1 MSLSGLDLVARAG
14 ARHFRRH
21 PLQLGLAIL
30 GIGLGV
36 ALAVG
41 IDIASAS
48 VRRAFALSS
57 ESVTGRATHQISGGP
72 SGIDEAIY
80 RRLRQAPDRPPGI
93 ALAPFAGGAA
103 VPEAGGGLLQ
113 IVGVDPFVE
122 APFRPLGFVAPRP
135 PTGAPAGASLAP
147 ASAAALLIEPGA
159 AMLSEATAARLGAA
173 VGARVPVR
181 LGARRERLAVVAIA
195 APPGE
200 AARRALDGVA
210 IVDIATAQELTGT
223 TGRLGAHRRDPAGG
237 GRSASGRAALDRAAA
252 AGGRAHRAGRRARRH
267 AGAAH
272 ARVRSEPDR
281 AQPARPARRRLPHLQ
296 HHELLRGP
304 APAPAGHPA
313 HARRDARPA
322 RPQSARSR
330 RWRWGSSAARSGCWW
345 ACCCRAAWCG

>member
-1 MSLSGLDLVARAG
+1 MSLVRSDLVARAG

-57 ESVTGRATHQISGGP
+57 EAVTGRATHQITGGP
-72 SGIDEAIY
+72 SGLDEAIY
-80 RRLRQAPDRPPGI
+80 RRLRQALDRPPGI

-113 IVGVDPFVE
+113 IIGVDPFVE
-122 APFRPLGFVAPRP
+122 APFRPLGFATAETGTAGGSP
-135 PTGAPAGASLAP
+135 PGTSLAP
-147 ASAAALLIEPGA
+147 ASAAALLTEPGA

-173 VGARVPVR
+173 VGARVPLR
-181 LGARRERLAVVAIA
+181 LGARRARLTVVALA
-195 APPGE
+195 APDGE

-223 TGRLGAHRRDPAGG
+223 TGHLGHIDAILPADVEPCKRRRCAG
-237 GRSASGRAALDRAAA
+237 SSSTC
-252 AGGRAHRAGRRARRH
+252 RRARASRRWPR
-267 AGAAH
+267 ARAPCRSS
-272 ARVRSEPDR
+272 RVRSI
-281 AQPARPARRRLPHLQ
+281 
-296 HHELLRGP
+296 
-304 APAPAGHPA
+304 
-313 HARRDARPA
+313 
-322 RPQSARSR
+322 
-330 RWRWGSSAARSGCWW
+330 
-345 ACCCRAAWCG
+345 